1 MKLRLFVDLNE
12 RGCPIAS
19 EHDSLSLVARMLNA
33 LSVCDYGVAVL
44 LFDYLSKTAS
54 KAQN

>member
-12 RGCPIAS
+12 RGCPVAS

-33 LSVCDYGVAVL
+33 LPVGDYGVAVL

-54 KAQN
+54 EAQN

>member
-1 MKLRLFVDLNE
+1 MKLRLFVNLNE
-12 RGCPIAS
+12 RGCPVAS

-33 LSVCDYGVAVL
+33 LPVGDYGVAVL

-54 KAQN
+54 EA